1 MLKSVQNIRMSDT
14 EKTFTVRPWD
24 GGRSF
29 GGLVSAIQRSF
40 PDEGMDADRLA
51 TQVLWDQNWEPGGT
65 FALVEEGGGPEDV
78 RGFCLAF
85 HRRMPLPHTPLDA
98 DRGYITLFGVDEDLR
113 RRGHGTRL
121 LNAAEDYLRGKGAA
135 RALVSPY
142 APGYFWPGVDV
153 NRHADALAF
162 LAANGYRE
170 IMRPLAMQTRL
181 EDVERPDWLRRK
193 VEALRADPAASVD
206 VRPYHPDLAPFI
218 HDFMVAEFP
227 GDWERWV
234 RDAALDIHAGRAQPE
249 RLLFAWDN
257 ATNSVVGM
265 VHWNNERFGPVGTA
279 PRVRGRGIGA
289 WLTFEA
295 LEAMRNAGKDVA
307 WFLWTDDK
315 TAQLYREA
323 GFRETRR
330 FALMAKDL

>member
-1 MLKSVQNIRMSDT
+1 MNTT
-14 EKTFTVRPWD
+14 EKRYSVRPWA
-24 GGRSF
+24 GEIPF
-29 GGLVSAIQRSF
+29 AAIVEAVQRML
-40 PDEGMDADRLA
+40 PGEDLGTERMA

-65 FALVEEGGGPEDV
+65 FLLLEDGASPEHAH
-78 RGFCLAF
+78 GFCLAF
-85 HRRMPLPHTPLDA
+85 HRRMPLPHMPLDS
-98 DRGYITLFGVDEDLR
+98 DRGYITLFGVDDDLR
-113 RRGHGTRL
+113 RRGYGSRL
-121 LNAAEDYLRGKGAA
+121 LNAAEEYLRGKGAA
-135 RALVSPY
+135 RALISPY

-153 NRHADALAF
+153 GKFAGALSF
-162 LAANGYRE
+162 LNTNGYKE
-170 IMRPLAMQTRL
+170 LMRPLAMETRL
-181 EDVERPDWLRRK
+181 AELERPEWLLRK
-193 VEALRADPAASVD
+193 IETLQADPATSVD
-206 VRPYHPDLAPFI
+206 IRPYHPDLAPAI
-218 HDFMVAEFP
+218 YDFMVAEFP

-234 RDAALDIHAGRAQPE
+234 RDAALEIHAGRAIPD

-257 ATNSVVGM
+257 ATNTVVGM

-295 LEAMRNAGKDVA
+295 LERMRDTGKTVA

-315 TAQLYREA
+315 TAILYNEA

>member
-1 MLKSVQNIRMSDT
+1 MSVQETTYS
-14 EKTFTVRPWD
+14 VRPWS
-24 GGRSF
+24 GQRSF
-29 GGLVSAIQRSF
+29 QGIARAIQRSF
-40 PDEGMDADRLA
+40 PEEGLDADRLA

-65 FALVEEGGGPEDV
+65 FVLQSEEGGPEDV

-85 HRRMPLPHTPLDA
+85 HRRMPLPHMPLDA

-113 RRGHGTRL
+113 RQGHGTRL
-121 LNAAEDYLRGKGAA
+121 LNAAEDYLRGKGAT

-153 NRHADALAF
+153 ARYAPALDF
-162 LAANGYRE
+162 LLANGYRE
-170 IMRPLAMQTRL
+170 IMRPLAMETRL
-181 EDVERPDWLRRK
+181 ADVKRPDWLRKK
-193 VEALRADPAASVD
+193 VDALQADAATSVEI
-206 VRPYHPDLAPFI
+206 RPYHPDLAPSI

-234 RDAALDIHAGRAQPE
+234 RDAALDIHAGRAAPN

-257 ATNSVVGM
+257 ATSSVVGM

-289 WLTFEA
+289 WLTFAA
-295 LEAMRNAGKDVA
+295 LEAMRDSGKQVG

-315 TAQLYREA
+315 TAELYKEA
-323 GFRETRR
+323 GFRENRR